1 MDFFRV
7 LSRKN
12 LAMFPAYTIFAQAK
26 HRRKRQY
33 LCDVIIMPFLRNVVF
48 STNEIT
54 FRDYIL

>member
-1 MDFFRV
+1 
-7 LSRKN
+7 
-12 LAMFPAYTIFAQAK
+12 MFPAYTIFAQAK